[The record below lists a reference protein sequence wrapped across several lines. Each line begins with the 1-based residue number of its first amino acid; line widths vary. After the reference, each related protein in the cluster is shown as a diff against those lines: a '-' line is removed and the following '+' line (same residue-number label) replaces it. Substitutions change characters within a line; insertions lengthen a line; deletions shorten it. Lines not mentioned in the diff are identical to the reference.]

1 MSLRPCRFTRPVS
14 VLALLCTAG
23 LMLGAKHP
31 EASPSPGQFNPD
43 HETVEL
49 FAAVEAGQIG
59 VRFIPKD
66 SKRARTLIENKT
78 AEPLNVQLPEA
89 FAALPVLAQFQPG
102 NNGLGNQGPFGA
114 GQGQG
119 QGQGNAGGNQ
129 AVGGGLNQGRNG
141 GGQNAMF
148 QNGMFNV
155 AAEKVGVLKVACVCL
170 EHGKSEPRPAIAYK
184 MVPIE
189 QFTSDRSVHALLSAF
204 GRDDFDQ
211 RAAQAAAWHL
221 ACGMSWDELADKRI
235 RHLVG
240 PSRPYFSKEELEEA
254 RTIVGKA
261 SAGGRLGGT
270 GTGGHGET
278 KTAIAVLK
286 TGK

>member
-1 MSLRPCRFTRPVS
+1 MSLRPCRFTRPAS
-14 VLALLCTAG
+14 VLALLCSIG
-23 LMLGAKHP
+23 LVLGAKRP
-31 EASPSPGQFNPD
+31 EASPSPGQLNAA
-43 HETVEL
+43 HRTVEL
-49 FAAVEAGQIG
+49 FAAVEAGQIE

-66 SKRARTLIENKT
+66 SKRARILIENKT
-78 AEPLNVQLPEA
+78 GEPLNVQLPEA

-102 NNGLGNQGPFGA
+102 GGQGL

-119 QGQGNAGGNQ
+119 QGSGGGNQ

-141 GGQNAMF
+141 GGQNGMF

-155 AAEKVGVLKVACVCL
+155 AAEKVGVLRVACVCL
-170 EHGKSEPRPAIAYK
+170 EHGKAEPRAAIAYK

-189 QFTSDRSVHALLSAF
+189 QFTSDRSVHALLTAF
-204 GRDDFDQ
+204 AKDDFDQ

-221 ACGMSWDELADKRI
+221 ASGMSWDELADKRI

-261 SAGGRLGGT
+261 SAGGRQ
-270 GTGGHGET
+270 GET
-278 KTAIAVLK
+278 RTAVA
-286 TGK
+286 GFEN

>member
-1 MSLRPCRFTRPVS
+1 MSLRPCRFTRPAS

-23 LMLGAKHP
+23 LLLGAKRP
-31 EASPSPGQFNPD
+31 AASPSPGQFNPD
-43 HETVEL
+43 HQTVEL
-49 FAAVEAGQIG
+49 FAAVEAGQIE

-66 SKRARTLIENKT
+66 SKLARILIENKT
-78 AEPLNVQLPEA
+78 AAPLNVRLPEA

-102 NNGLGNQGPFGA
+102 GNNPFGNQGNNPFGA

-129 AVGGGLNQGRNG
+129 AVGGGLNQGQNG
-141 GGQNAMF
+141 GG

-170 EHGKSEPRPAIAYK
+170 EHGKAEPRAAIPYR

-189 QFTSDRSVHALLSAF
+189 QFTSDRSVHALLTAF
-204 GRDDFDQ
+204 ARDDFDQ

-221 ACGMSWDELADKRI
+221 AGGMSWDELAEKRI

-261 SAGGRLGGT
+261 SAGGRQGGK
-270 GTGGHGET
+270 GTRRHGET

-286 TGK
+286 TEN